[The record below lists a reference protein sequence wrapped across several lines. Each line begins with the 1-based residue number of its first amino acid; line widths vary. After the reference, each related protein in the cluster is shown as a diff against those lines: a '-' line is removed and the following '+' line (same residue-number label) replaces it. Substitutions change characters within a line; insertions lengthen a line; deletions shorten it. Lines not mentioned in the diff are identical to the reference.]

1 MRRFIQI
8 LLISLLS
15 PPLQAQQSDPEWP
28 CIQVLVPKIV
38 IAVVWPQPVDPAAVG
53 DWQNDAALVEIAT
66 RLSDIESVGETERR
80 LIAEFSEE
88 ASPAARSERLN
99 KLAYGIVA
107 LSNQRRERYI
117 HGIKA
122 YTRQQIS
129 IAKQIEA
136 SLNRLAE
143 LDANPEAEN
152 AGNRAEIEETLHWHQ
167 RVYDQ
172 RENAI
177 QSLCERP
184 VELEQTLSNVLRE
197 LAIYLP

>member
-1 MRRFIQI
+1 MRRLIQI

-28 CIQVLVPKIV
+28 CIQVLVPQIV

-53 DWQNDAALVEIAT
+53 DWHDDQALFGIAT
-66 RLSDIESVGETERR
+66 RLSDIETLGETERR
-80 LIAEFSEE
+80 LIADFAED
-88 ASPAARSERLN
+88 APPAVRGERLN
-99 KLAYGIVA
+99 KLAYGIVE
-107 LSNQRRERYI
+107 LSNQRRERFI
-117 HGIKA
+117 RGIKA

-129 IAKQIEA
+129 IAAQIES

-152 AGNRAEIEETLHWHQ
+152 ASKRAEIEETLHWHQ
-167 RVYDQ
+167 RVYDR

-184 VELEQTLSNVLRE
+184 VELEETLSSVLRE
-197 LAIYLP
+197 LAIYLQ

>member
-1 MRRFIQI
+1 MRLIQI

-15 PPLQAQQSDPEWP
+15 TSLQAQQSDPEWP

-38 IAVVWPQPVDPAAVG
+38 LAVLWPQPVDPAAVG
-53 DWQNDAALVEIAT
+53 DWHKDAALTELAT
-66 RLSDIESVGETERR
+66 RLSDIGNLGETERR
-80 LIAEFSEE
+80 LIAAFVE
-88 ASPAARSERLN
+88 ATPPAASSERLN
-99 KLAYGIVA
+99 KLAYGIVE
-107 LSNQRRERYI
+107 LSNQRRDRYI
-117 HGIKA
+117 RGIKA

-143 LDANPEAEN
+143 LEANPEAEN
-152 AGNRAEIEETLHWHQ
+152 AGNRAEIVETLHWHQ

-177 QSLCERP
+177 QSLCEQP
-184 VELEQTLSNVLRE
+184 VELEETLSSVLRE